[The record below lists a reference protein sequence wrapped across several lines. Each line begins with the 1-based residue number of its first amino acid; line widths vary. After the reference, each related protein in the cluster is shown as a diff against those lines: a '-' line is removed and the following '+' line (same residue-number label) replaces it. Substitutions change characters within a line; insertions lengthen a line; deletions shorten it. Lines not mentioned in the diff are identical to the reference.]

1 MTVMTSV
8 ASFGDI
14 TSQTYNTN
22 QYNVFACIS
31 NYFGVHQ
38 GLEPPFLLT
47 GWILLNLVWI
57 LLNLVESCWILL
69 NLVDLWRGSHLL
81 HEFSAAHG
89 ASRCFVGISRSPGFC
104 LGGLTS
110 SHEWRLHL
118 SHRSLLRATRS
129 GYVGSHQAEWRKA
142 LGPLVQLP
150 GKVLCKWRL
159 SLFRA
164 WELGGYG
171 MLKLTQ
177 SELREFQ
184 PWKQVW

>member
-1 MTVMTSV
+1 MI
-8 ASFGDI
+8 FGDE
-14 TSQTYNTN
+14 SNL

-47 GWILLNLVWI
+47 A
-57 LLNLVESCWILL
+57 WILL

-81 HEFSAAHG
+81 HESSAAHG

-118 SHRSLLRATRS
+118 SHRSLLRATRG

-142 LGPLVQLP
+142 IGPLVQLP

-164 WELGGYG
+164 GELGGYG

-184 PWKQVW
+184 PWKQAW